1 MQWSANSNISFICH
15 CNGDVNRGQ
24 KRDVVQWVKDERE
37 CICVQF
43 CFDLEGPEIT
53 KWKIY
58 FRVVNNEYI
67 TKRKMQITITQ
78 ITILP
83 IYIYKSLEMPSN

>member
-53 KWKIY
+53 KWEIY
-58 FRVVNNEYI
+58 FRIVNNEYI
-67 TKRKMQITITQ
+67 TERKNANYNYANYDHSNLHLQI
-78 ITILP
+78 
-83 IYIYKSLEMPSN
+83 N